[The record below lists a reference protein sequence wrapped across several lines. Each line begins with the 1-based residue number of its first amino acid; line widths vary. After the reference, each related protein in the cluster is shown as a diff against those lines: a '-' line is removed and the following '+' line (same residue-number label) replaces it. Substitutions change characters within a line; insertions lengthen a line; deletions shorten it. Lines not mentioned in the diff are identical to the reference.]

1 MVVTIY
7 LSASVH
13 QDSGTKSISVSIEGC
28 GFMLE
33 RVKSMIAK
41 VPIPVAGVALG
52 LVALGN
58 LLQPY
63 SVVFHIVLGCC
74 SFFMMLLLTAKLVVY
89 PQMIRADFSN
99 PIFASVSATY
109 CMTLMQ
115 LAGYIAPVFPLPARV
130 VWSMAVTAHVV
141 LIIWF
146 TVRFFRHFKLE
157 DVFPTY
163 YICYVGIVVA
173 SVTSPALGTQDIGRF
188 IFWFGFALYLV
199 MLALVTVR
207 YLRIPVPES
216 ARPLFCIYAAPMS
229 LSLAGYLSVYE
240 HPSLMFAAILAV
252 SAQVL
257 LVMVVSRLPQLLRLP
272 FYPSY
277 AAMTFPFVIS
287 AIALGKTLAA
297 FSSAGF
303 AVPDILSVLSD
314 AEIVLAS
321 VMVLY
326 VFGRYLHWLFRDLV
340 KVPTSAGE
348 SASVKSAKL

>member
-1 MVVTIY
+1 
-7 LSASVH
+7 
-13 QDSGTKSISVSIEGC
+13 
-28 GFMLE
+28 MLE
-33 RVKSMIAK
+33 RVRSMIAK
-41 VPIPVAGVALG
+41 VPIPAAGVALG

-58 LLQPY
+58 LVQPY
-63 SVVFHIVLGCC
+63 SAVFRIVLGCC
-74 SFFMMLLLTAKLVVY
+74 SLFMMVLLTAKLAMY
-89 PQMIRADFSN
+89 PRMIRADFRN

-115 LAGYIAPVFPLPARV
+115 LAGYIAPVFPLPALV
-130 VWSMAVTAHVV
+130 IWSMSVMAHAV
-141 LIIWF
+141 LIVWF
-146 TVRFFRHFKLE
+146 TVRFFRHFKLG

-173 SVTSPALGTQDIGRF
+173 SVTSPALGTQVIGRV

-199 MLALVTVR
+199 MLVLVTVR
-207 YLRIPVPES
+207 YLRVPVPES

-240 HPSLMFAAILAV
+240 HPSLVFAAILAV
-252 SAQVL
+252 AAQVL
-257 LVMVVSRLPQLLRLP
+257 LVMVVSRLPQLLCLP

-287 AIALGKTLAA
+287 AVAFGKTLAA

-303 AVPDILSVLSD
+303 AVPDMLSVVSD

-326 VFGRYLHWLFRDLV
+326 VFGRYLHWLFKDLAA
-340 KVPTSAGE
+340 VPTSAGE
-348 SASVKSAKL
+348 VASVKSARL